1 VGRIGDVQRFIDD
14 LRQIRT
20 PKGLEQSLH
29 AVAREMGFDLVTM
42 FHHVDLSRIDPS
54 LTHMRRGE
62 LVGITTAPLS
72 WSEHYRD
79 NKFVAVDPRVLATRR
94 TMSPFRTSETG
105 RIIQIT
111 SAQRAVIESQARAN
125 IGEGFTIPVHFPGEP
140 SGSCTFIMSCG
151 RALPTQNFA
160 MAHWIGSSAFQAG
173 RSILASARNRGA
185 MVKRTRLTE
194 RQLQC
199 TILVGRG
206 LSEEGIAKR
215 LGISFETVK
224 RHLKEARLACGVTK
238 SVQLVT
244 QSLHDG
250 LITLRDIF
258 AEDVSGPH

>member
-1 VGRIGDVQRFIDD
+1 MGRIGDVQRFIDD
-14 LRQIRT
+14 LREIRT

-29 AVAREMGFDLVTM
+29 TVAKEMGFDLVTM

-62 LVGITTAPLS
+62 LVGITTAPVS
-72 WSEHYRD
+72 WSEYYRD
-79 NKFVAVDPRVLATRR
+79 HKLVAVDPRVLATRR

-125 IGEGFTIPVHFPGEP
+125 LGEGFTIPVHFPGEP

-151 RALPTQNFA
+151 RALPTHNFG
-160 MAHWIGSSAFQAG
+160 MAQWIGCSAFQAG
-173 RSILASARNRGA
+173 RTILARARYGGPATPRA
-185 MVKRTRLTE
+185 RLTE

-199 TILVGRG
+199 TVLVGRG
-206 LSEEGIAKR
+206 LSEGAIAKR

-244 QSLHDG
+244 QSLQDG
-250 LITLRDIF
+250 QITLRDIF
-258 AEDVSGPH
+258 AEEISGLH